1 MCAFSTSRPS
11 VVIGVSPIE
20 WALRAYISFFCILFV
35 FVELEWMLDIEW
47 MTKFPIM
54 SSFMVRGIIYSF
66 IGLIGMEQSIAMRVD
81 MLHLDHVAS
90 TKLQIASIFLHTTA
104 YAMTCLGGFYFLLGV
119 SCMKEFRDRMRRL
132 EKEEKEERVSL
143 AQKNAEKEV
152 LRRQILE
159 EEGLA

>member
-1 MCAFSTSRPS
+1 
-11 VVIGVSPIE
+11 
-20 WALRAYISFFCILFV
+20 
-35 FVELEWMLDIEW
+35 
-47 MTKFPIM
+47 
-54 SSFMVRGIIYSF
+54 MVRGIIYSF

-90 TKLQIASIFLHTTA
+90 TKLQIASIFLHVTA

-132 EKEEKEERVSL
+132 EKEEKDERVSL